1 MTLTLRLNLIQKQA
15 ERLVPLD
22 QLIEEAEFPATDI
35 VLGSIKKGLEI
46 VAERKGDAD
55 LNVWKFDNNNI
66 SL

>member
-1 MTLTLRLNLIQKQA
+1 MKA

-35 VLGSIKKGLEI
+35 VLGACKGLEV

-55 LNVWKFDNNNI
+55 LNVWKFDNNINNHNI
-66 SL
+66 GL